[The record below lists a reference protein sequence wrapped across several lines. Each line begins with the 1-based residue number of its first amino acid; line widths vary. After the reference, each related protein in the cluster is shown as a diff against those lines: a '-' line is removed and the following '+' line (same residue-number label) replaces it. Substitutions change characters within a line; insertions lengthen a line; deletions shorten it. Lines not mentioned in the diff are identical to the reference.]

1 MLFGCTVAF
10 LLHVFFL
17 VQFSYFAVYPLAYF
31 NVMSVSIFG
40 YCIWRLIKT
49 DETSVV
55 ITIASLEVI
64 THQLLAGILLGWEL
78 GYQFFLLTMPV
89 FIHLGRFKNPWVPRG
104 LTTLSVL
111 SLVWLIWRKLAEVPA
126 PYHMPG
132 WITSI
137 IFTIN
142 LLSAMFLLAEFA
154 AIFSLN
160 AKLHEQAL
168 LAANVEARA
177 ASEAKSRFLAVV
189 SHEIRTPMNAIM
201 GFTDLA
207 LEKSVSAPGI
217 HRDLRRIRSAS
228 GTLLSL
234 INEILDFSKIEADK
248 LEIVSQPVDLRF
260 FVQEVQE
267 MFEPEVGETDMSF
280 SLQWEL
286 GELEHPVAVDPVRLK
301 QILINLLGNAIKFT
315 ERGGVKLA
323 VRKSASQD
331 SVMEFE
337 VEDTGPGMS
346 EELLSRLFE
355 PFQQADSG
363 VQRRHG
369 GTGLGLSISRRL
381 ARLMGGDLG
390 VDSELGKG
398 SRFLLTLPFCQLKKI
413 PLEALEVRSGRL
425 PGPGEVKGL
434 TGLRAL
440 VVDDVELN
448 RELTQELLSREGVV
462 TTLAISGEEALNAL
476 RDEPFDAVLMDIGM
490 PGMSGYEATK
500 RIREMGLNEL
510 PVIAMTAHA
519 REEDR
524 QRSHEAGMNDHV
536 IKPLD
541 IQQLISALTRCV
553 PGIEVK
559 SQAVE
564 RPAEGRGDPV
574 LEEVVDTQDVLRRLH
589 GDEEALHRLLRYFR
603 ARYSEIGQDLD
614 GLMRSGSREAWNE
627 LAHEVKGAAANI
639 SASAIRDAA
648 ERLERAS
655 DGDSV
660 AQAVAELTAEMKKF
674 FRHTAF
680 LATPPSGQEKVSSK
694 VEEVVLESLLESLEN
709 NDLEALT
716 MLDRLGEQP
725 DLNLVGATLDE
736 LKEHVAN
743 LRFDEAL
750 KLIREKQS

>member
-434 TGLRAL
+434 TGLRVL

>member
-89 FIHLGRFKNPWVPRG
+89 FIHLGRFKNSRVPRG

-434 TGLRAL
+434 TGLRVL

-462 TTLAISGEEALNAL
+462 TTLAISGEDALNAL

-553 PGIEVK
+553 PGTEVK

-564 RPAEGRGDPV
+564 RLAERRGDPV

-589 GDEEALHRLLRYFR
+589 GDEEALHRLLRSFR

>member
-1 MLFGCTVAF
+1 
-10 LLHVFFL
+10 
-17 VQFSYFAVYPLAYF
+17 
-31 NVMSVSIFG
+31 
-40 YCIWRLIKT
+40 
-49 DETSVV
+49 
-55 ITIASLEVI
+55 
-64 THQLLAGILLGWEL
+64 
-78 GYQFFLLTMPV
+78 
-89 FIHLGRFKNPWVPRG
+89 
-104 LTTLSVL
+104 
-111 SLVWLIWRKLAEVPA
+111 
-126 PYHMPG
+126 
-132 WITSI
+132 
-137 IFTIN
+137 
-142 LLSAMFLLAEFA
+142 
-154 AIFSLN
+154 
-160 AKLHEQAL
+160 
-168 LAANVEARA
+168 
-177 ASEAKSRFLAVV
+177 
-189 SHEIRTPMNAIM
+189 MNAIM

-434 TGLRAL
+434 TGLRVL